1 MPMKHITYRVLIAIM
16 IIITPKTGLLA
27 LLCISSMHYSKK
39 RAVDRFISNYLKLLL
54 SYLKGYFDI
63 KKERIRHKF

>member
-27 LLCISSMHYSKK
+27 LLCISSMHYSRKK
-39 RAVDRFISNYLKLLL
+39 GRGQVYIKLFKAATIL
-54 SYLKGYFDI
+54 S
-63 KKERIRHKF
+63 